1 MDEQELESVP
11 RGAPHPL
18 RSSTRCHTHS
28 SHGEKTH
35 ARLIPAAPAHYFLA
49 VILWIQVKVSRCL
62 HSPKQLTS
70 VSSSRL
76 NIFGSILPFV
86 PGQIWRQ
93 IGILQNNQRPACDE
107 CEASIVRYL
116 LSNQLG
122 IWGGGFY
129 NLHAI
134 IQVCNMDKYIKPFG
148 QIHFVVSAVQ
158 SVGNLRRS
166 LLARTRVCQM
176 FPFTSYNP
184 LGHRQSTNL
193 NCHVNTFFTELGK
206 CFIFLKPHAEIRKN
220 S

>member
-122 IWGGGFY
+122 IWGGAFSQELVFARCFRSPVTTHLVIVSQQTWIAMLTHSLQSSENASFFLNPVLKLGR
-129 NLHAI
+129 
-134 IQVCNMDKYIKPFG
+134 
-148 QIHFVVSAVQ
+148 IHRYSWLYQ
-158 SVGNLRRS
+158 
-166 LLARTRVCQM
+166 
-176 FPFTSYNP
+176 
-184 LGHRQSTNL
+184 
-193 NCHVNTFFTELGK
+193 
-206 CFIFLKPHAEIRKN
+206 
-220 S
+220 